1 MKNPRNA
8 AWQIVDENLKGFYP
22 NWSSYAVQIVTNC
35 LFRRFNVLIKQDVF
49 AVADIVIEGVF
60 ILNKRHQNGIILS
73 TYWLNP
79 RFHLELARV
88 YEKQKGGLNSV
99 EEGYFNQIIQEEN
112 INPNENYKNISLYAD
127 EIIEKETLTTKES
140 ELFLLMIEIS
150 LAELEG
156 EFYKNL
162 NKVAVELG
170 LTEKDTN
177 FRKAYQRLREKLLNK
192 DNKGSLNLLIYATGE
207 NINKDSVIAD
217 FFKYLDSQFI
227 MENHLQAYR
236 FSEQEINKMIYLKKI
251 FEENGFEINRFPE
264 VYYDNYDNYIEIYGK
279 LKGNYD
285 EIDFLGVYTD
295 FTIAG
300 DEKNTKEGVIVLF
313 KDRIENHKLD
323 TNNVCFVVLMHELGH
338 WLSHWPKCN
347 NENWSNGY
355 SADNPKTHESF
366 AQLIA
371 YWALDGN
378 PELEKTL
385 TNLTPTDIENPY
397 YLYNNLKGFSKTD
410 ILTKLVEIRKHY
422 FLSDDLTRMDLIN
435 EHGRVADDLYYDFLA
450 NNEISL
456 FNSFI
461 SKFNNDK
468 EILINSPINLD
479 VTDSSYNLDKAQ
491 VKFYSE
497 LLLEILPNDET
508 IIYTTNFPVIIAHKL
523 YKLGVFNNNER
534 IKKIVAE
541 QYKGY
546 LVGSK
551 FGL

>member
-60 ILNKRHQNGIILS
+60 ILNKRHPNGIILS

-192 DNKGSLNLLIYATGE
+192 DNKGSLDLLTFATIE
-207 NINKDSVIAD
+207 NRKKDSVIAD
-217 FFKYLDSQFI
+217 FFEYVDSQFI
-227 MENHLQAYR
+227 ITNQLQAYQ

-251 FEENGFEINRFPE
+251 FEENGFEVERFPE
-264 VYYDNYDNYIEIYGK
+264 VYYDKYDNYKEIYGK

-285 EIDFLGVYTD
+285 GIDFLGVYTD
-295 FTIAG
+295 FTIEG
-300 DEKNTKEGVIVLF
+300 DEKNTKQGVIVLF
-313 KDRIENHKLD
+313 KDRIESLKLD
-323 TNNVCFVVLMHELGH
+323 INNVCFVVLMHELGH
-338 WLSHWPKCN
+338 WLSHWPKCDGI
-347 NENWSNGY
+347 NWSEGY
-355 SADNPKTHESF
+355 LADNPKTHESF

-371 YWALDGN
+371 YWAVAGN
-378 PELEKTL
+378 SDLEKVL
-385 TNLTPTDIENPY
+385 AQFTPENTENPY
-397 YLYNNLKGFSKTD
+397 YLYRNLIGYSKSN
-410 ILTKLVEIRKHY
+410 ILTKLTEIRKHF
-422 FLSDDLTRMDLIN
+422 FLSDDITRLDLIKD
-435 EHGRVADDLYYDFLA
+435 HGRAGDDLYYDFLA
-450 NNEISL
+450 NSEISL
-456 FNSFI
+456 LNSCI

-479 VTDSSYNLDKAQ
+479 VTDSSYNLDNAQ
-491 VKFYSE
+491 VKFYSD
-497 LLLEILPNDET
+497 LLLKILPNDET
-508 IIYTTNFPVIIAHKL
+508 IISTKNYPVIIAHKL
-523 YKLGVFNNNER
+523 HKLGVFNDVLR
-534 IKKIVAE
+534 IEKIVTKE
-541 QYKGY
+541 YKGY
-546 LVGSK
+546 ISGK
-551 FGL
+551 KYGI